1 MTCLVWHWSQH
12 RPSLI
17 GFASLPSPTYA
28 QQQIEHVWTSIMC
41 HAAGTPVDL
50 LLRAKHLLDSANVGE
65 P

>member
-1 MTCLVWHWSQH
+1 
-12 RPSLI
+12 LI